1 MSNSEL
7 KSRLSQLERE
17 LSSLERYNSE
27 LQSELFSISYGVRRA
42 NRDLEDFNSSLRTT
56 LNRSHNRMRTS
67 HESVVNAIELHCEI
81 EQMYV
86 RFKHM
91 ELANKKIREA
101 NNKIYFDFANYR
113 NVRKLVQGI
122 MDNLDLNMVRD
133 ETIIKSV
140 EVQHLQTPDYWLTC
154 VLISVMAWRNDD
166 RVLAD
171 RAIARAIA
179 LDRKNSAIF
188 YMLFNLKMGR
198 DAAALKWFYTY
209 QECVFQGSD
218 QRTFLMLFSLIS
230 KTLTNHV
237 AESTKSEIQSF
248 IRQVVDANMKTS
260 SYTSAD
266 VIAQIREHFNR
277 MLPSDQ
283 PEYSMLRKYCTEFKD
298 LSDLMMQA
306 KNNIN
311 ILEFILHIVNVP
323 AEQRNLFLKDYI
335 DELIETPNPAEKV
348 VRDEIAYNETIIQL
362 RGDVEKAKKV
372 FAAAQTKKGADLC
385 LIPEIIDW
393 IYVRDTQDIN
403 GQIRLSM
410 FTLTKSL
417 HEWAV
422 HAHVNDYRVRR
433 RNNYQVE
440 IGEYSAKVD
449 FSKQIAQSDKI
460 TSHFTAK
467 RDEAIAAIKKRPAY
481 AGFGVGILSLIAMFF
496 FGTYMLLPALLG
508 AGAGI
513 FTLFINRSRAK
524 YYEQECSEKIKSTN
538 DVLQGLFLEFQQYQD
553 ELDEYDA
560 YYELIKKEL
569 DKL

>member
-7 KSRLSQLERE
+7 KSRLSQLEHE

-209 QECVFQGSD
+209 QECVFKGSD

-449 FSKQIAQSDKI
+449 FSKQNAQSDKI

-467 RDEAIAAIKKRPAY
+467 RDEAIAAIKKWPAY

-538 DVLQGLFLEFQQYQD
+538 DVLQGLFLEFQQYQA

>member
-7 KSRLSQLERE
+7 KSRLSQLESE

-27 LQSELFSISYGVRRA
+27 LQSELSSISYGVRRA

-449 FSKQIAQSDKI
+449 FSKQNAQSDKI

-467 RDEAIAAIKKRPAY
+467 RDEAIAAIKKWPAY

>member
-7 KSRLSQLERE
+7 KSRLSQLESE

-335 DELIETPNPAEKV
+335 DELIETPNQAEKV

-422 HAHVNDYRVRR
+422 HAHVNDYRIRR
-433 RNNYQVE
+433 KYNYQVE

-449 FSKQIAQSDKI
+449 FSKQNAQSDKI

-467 RDEAIAAIKKRPAY
+467 RDEAIAAIKKWPAY

-496 FGTYMLLPALLG
+496 FGTYMLLPAFLG
-508 AGAGI
+508 AGVGI